1 MVIQRIQSVYLLIA
15 AILMTLVCFVVPVAS
30 VVNADGTNSYIYISS
45 LLPLLILNLLTSVIL
60 LINIFLYKK
69 LKFQMSVVR
78 VCIVLILCSAAIEAV
93 VLYSQVADV
102 DIKWIGSAVML
113 ICALISSFLAL
124 RAINS
129 DHKLLTSYNRLR

>member
-15 AILMTLVCFVVPVAS
+15 AILMALVCFVVPVAS
-30 VVNADGTNSYIYISS
+30 VVSEDGVAVNIFITSM
-45 LLPLLILNLLTSVIL
+45 LPLLILNLLTSIIL
-60 LINIFLYKK
+60 LIDIFLYKK

-78 VCIVLILCSAAIEAV
+78 VCIVLILCSAAIEGV

-102 DIKWIGSAVML
+102 TVKWIGSAIML
-113 ICALISSFLAL
+113 LCALVFSILAL

-129 DHKLLTSYNRLR
+129 DYKLLTSYNRLR